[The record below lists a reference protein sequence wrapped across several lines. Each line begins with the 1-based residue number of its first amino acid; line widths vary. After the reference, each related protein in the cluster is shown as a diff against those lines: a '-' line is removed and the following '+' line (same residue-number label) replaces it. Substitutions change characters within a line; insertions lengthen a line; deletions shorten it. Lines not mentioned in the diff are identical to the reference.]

1 MPNNPGRVAAGLERN
16 TIYLDITLEQ
26 FIDLLKKFK
35 VVMSYSNFE
44 KKVSLIKEIEDELVF
59 DTIDFERVA

>member
-1 MPNNPGRVAAGLERN
+1 MPNNLERVAAGLESN
-16 TIYLDITLEQ
+16 TIYLDITLKQ
-26 FIDLLKKFK
+26 FIDLVKKFK

-44 KKVSLIKEIEDELVF
+44 KKVSLIKEIEDELDF